1 MGDQC
6 EKNLMP
12 VYNLAPL
19 WGPNMMTVDG
29 AQETPGGHGANF
41 GQTSGQMEV
50 FQAVGNISTVVC
62 TNNTNI
68 CLLSVSFQCGICVK
82 VVWSL
87 D

>member
-6 EKNLMP
+6 DKNLMP

-29 AQETPGGHGANF
+29 GHQEVGVGANF

-50 FQAVGNISTVVC
+50 FQAVGNISTLVC
-62 TNNTNI
+62 TNTTNN
-68 CLLSVSFQCGICVK
+68 CFQCLIEF
-82 VVWSL
+82 SL
-87 D
+87 LLIFTLHILV